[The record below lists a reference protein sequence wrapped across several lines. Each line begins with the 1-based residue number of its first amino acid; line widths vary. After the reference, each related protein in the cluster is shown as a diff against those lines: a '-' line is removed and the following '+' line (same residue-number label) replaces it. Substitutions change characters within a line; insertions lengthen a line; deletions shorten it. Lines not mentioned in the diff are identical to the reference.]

1 MRREATVT
9 IYDEA
14 FEAWRREFH
23 NPDLQPTRPGFYKD
37 VASYVRRL
45 KEAQRNLD
53 QKSLK
58 AQVLEEELRRL
69 QQLVHQTVDRRLEK
83 IREATGRREP
93 VTVDLPEKWILE
105 ELAEIARHTNKFKE
119 DLGQGLEPSNYPEK
133 KKETILVRFI
143 KDLPSIIGV
152 DLKTHGPFKA
162 EDIASLPFENAE
174 SLIRQGAAVE
184 VRARTQQNE

>member
-1 MRREATVT
+1 M
-9 IYDEA
+9 
-14 FEAWRREFH
+14 
-23 NPDLQPTRPGFYKD
+23 
-37 VASYVRRL
+37 

-69 QQLVHQTVDRRLEK
+69 QHLLHQLVDRRLEK
-83 IREATGRREP
+83 IRETAGRREP

-105 ELAEIARHTNKFKE
+105 ELAEIARHTSKFKE
-119 DLGQGLEPSNYPEK
+119 DLSQGLEPSNYPEK
-133 KKETILVRFI
+133 RKETLLVRFV
-143 KDLPSIIGV
+143 KDLPAIIGV

-184 VRARTQQNE
+184 IRARLQQNE